1 MRIIDEGRVVL
12 VESDDDVIQALR
24 QTSDVPTGVTE
35 HLIKE
40 LCINFNK
47 LPKVYPY
54 VLVTTFVSN
63 GVFSYIDPV
72 GITRDTFDLK

>member
-35 HLIKE
+35 HFIKE

-63 GVFSYIDPV
+63 GVFLILTLL
-72 GITRDTFDLK
+72 GLHATHLI